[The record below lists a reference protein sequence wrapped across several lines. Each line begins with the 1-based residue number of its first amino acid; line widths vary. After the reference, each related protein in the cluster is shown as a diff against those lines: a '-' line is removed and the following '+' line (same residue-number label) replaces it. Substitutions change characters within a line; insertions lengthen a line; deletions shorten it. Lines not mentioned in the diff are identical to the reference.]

1 MADPRAQPEHEEE
14 IEGASPRERLI
25 DAARYDNTELLQEI
39 IDECADAEAA
49 AALLNS
55 AKTVMGNY
63 IYHEAAS
70 RGNAEV
76 IDMLLDQEGFEC
88 DPICAR
94 DGNSPLHSAVD
105 WVNRQ
110 GPSNWE
116 AGLALI
122 QMMVEAGTDP
132 RIRNK
137 ALLTPAE
144 LADPSNVELRK
155 YLENA
160 CKEFENE
167 GRKDDIALDFADD
180 LGGADGDDD
189 DAKSVGSAS
198 DSDFDQE
205 EYKRFREEE
214 KKKKEKGGA

>member
-1 MADPRAQPEHEEE
+1 MADPRAQPEHEED
-14 IEGASPRERLI
+14 IDGASPRERLV
-25 DAARYDNTELLQEI
+25 DAARYNNTDLLQEI

-49 AALLNS
+49 ATLLNS

-76 IDMLLDQEGFEC
+76 IDLLLDQEGFEC
-88 DPICAR
+88 DPISAR
-94 DGNSPLHSAVD
+94 DGNTPLHSAVD

-110 GPSNWE
+110 GPSSWE
-116 AGLALI
+116 EGLALI

-137 ALLTPAE
+137 ASLTPAE

-155 YLENA
+155 YLEGA

-167 GRKDDIALDFADD
+167 VRKDEVFLDFADD
-180 LGGADGDDD
+180 LGDAGDDD
-189 DAKSVGSAS
+189 AGSVGSAS

-205 EYKRFREEE
+205 EYKRVREEE
-214 KKKKEKGGA
+214 KKKKDGVA